1 MDSLIFGHGK
11 TIVPDVQRNGGM
23 QQRASHG
30 SRKVPLERVQQE
42 SPESGIYI
50 MELWIYIY
58 YHVIFVNGYIYYML
72 MDIS

>member
-1 MDSLIFGHGK
+1 MKSFFHRTAMDSLIFGHGK

-42 SPESGIYI
+42 SPEKRDLYGIVDLYI
-50 MELWIYIY
+50 I
-58 YHVIFVNGYIYYML
+58 V
-72 MDIS
+72 